1 MYKIRDVLAGFPCMD
16 VLRELRRNTAL
27 HRSLWEKSQ
36 LFKLSPECTLSP
48 TTGLL
53 AHIWLAPGKMNSL
66 VHTHS
71 TQMHSTHIPQTQPI
85 FTPMSLFENS
95 LTSNIPPYNLFY
107 FLLSLISLCFT
118 MHDVVLGQATQASA
132 LERVRNSES
141 WAPPPGLENKNFHF
155 KRILRGFICTIK
167 LKKHC

>member
-1 MYKIRDVLAGFPCMD
+1 MD

-36 LFKLSPECTLSP
+36 LILIVTWVYVVPNNWTSSPHLIGSRENELISSHTFHTDAL
-48 TTGLL
+48 
-53 AHIWLAPGKMNSL
+53 
-66 VHTHS
+66 HTHT
-71 TQMHSTHIPQTQPI
+71 TQTRPI
-85 FTPMSLFENS
+85 FTPISLFENF

-107 FLLSLISLCFT
+107 FLFSLISLCFT
-118 MHDVVLGQATQASA
+118 IHDVVLGQATQASA
-132 LERVRNSES
+132 LEHVRNSES

-155 KRILRGFICTIK
+155 KRILRGFMCTIK